1 MNNLNSVFQ
10 FAFVG
15 VYVPATISFGDN
27 FNCKGIHK
35 KYRKGGEGAENS
47 LENYPFMV
55 RRGFPAFALFKGT
68 RGHC

>member
-1 MNNLNSVFQ
+1 MNNLNIAFQ
-10 FAFVG
+10 FDFVC
-15 VYVPATISFGDN
+15 VYLPATISFGDN
-27 FNCKGIHK
+27 FNCKGIHQK
-35 KYRKGGEGAENS
+35 KQEKGGGAKNS